1 MSVPGSPAAGT
12 STAEPANATTIW
24 DKFAPLQARVDM
36 VRKIGVDPF
45 GVAFDDISGP
55 TRGIIDGREI
65 VLAGTNNYLGLTF
78 DADCKQA
85 AKDAIDTYGTGTTG
99 SRVAN
104 GTYDPHI
111 QLERDIADHLGMA
124 NCIVFPT
131 GFQTSLAVLS
141 GLAGPDDM
149 LFIDADAH
157 ACIVDGTRLSAA
169 PTIRFRHNSPDDLD
183 KRLRRAEGKYSGNA
197 IVVIEGLYSMF
208 GDVAPIDEFVAVA
221 RAHNAYTYVDEAH
234 SYGVYGETGCGI
246 AEEQGVLDQ
255 VDFYAG
261 TFSKSLASIGGFCAS
276 RHPEFELAR
285 KVMRPYMF
293 SASSTPSNIAT
304 AICAVEKIK
313 FHPELRENIKARAAQ
328 LHAGLKV
335 LGYDLAADA
344 SPVIAAKRPNEAV
357 AALEWNWLL
366 ENGLYVNL
374 AVPPGTPMSTSLLR
388 ISLSAAHTEADV
400 DLIIG
405 KFAALKDATP
415 ELLSSLQ
422 TAIAAE

>member
-1 MSVPGSPAAGT
+1 MGL
-12 STAEPANATTIW
+12 W
-24 DKFAPLQARVDM
+24 DKFAPLQVRLDM
-36 VRKIGVDPF
+36 VRRIGVDPF
-45 GVAFDDISGP
+45 GVAFDDIKSP
-55 TRGIIDGREI
+55 TRGVINGREI
-65 VLAGTNNYLGLTF
+65 ILAGTNNYLGLTF
-78 DADCKQA
+78 DADCKEA

-104 GTYDPHI
+104 GTYEPHVE
-111 QLERDIADHLGMA
+111 LERSIAQHLGME

-131 GFQTSLAVLS
+131 GFQTSLAVIS
-141 GLAGPDDM
+141 GLCAKDDM
-149 LFIDADAH
+149 IFIDADAH

-183 KRLRRAEGKYSGNA
+183 KRLRRAEGKYEGSA
-197 IVVIEGLYSMF
+197 FVVIEGLYSMF
-208 GDVAPIDEFVAVA
+208 GDVAPIDEFIAVC
-221 RAHNAYTYVDEAH
+221 REHDAYVYVDEAH
-234 SYGVYGETGCGI
+234 SYGVYGQTGCGI

-304 AICAVEKIK
+304 ALCAVEKIK
-313 FHPELRENIKARAAQ
+313 ARPELRDNIKARAAQ
-328 LHAGLKV
+328 LHKGLKA

-344 SPVIAAKRPNEAV
+344 SPVIAAKRPNEAI

-366 ENGLYVNL
+366 ENGVYVNL

-400 DLIIG
+400 EKIIA
-405 KFAALKDATP
+405 KFDELKAATP
-415 ELLSSLQ
+415 QLLSGLQ
-422 TAIAAE
+422 SAVAAE